1 MEQNDSASVQD
12 TFSNVQLFGLV
23 MYVLNNLCK
32 CLIIQLNEYP
42 LIFLNINDYKDSIL
56 LQAINLYLFKIYS
69 FMASRDTSLLGCDQ
83 MFKYA
88 DCNFS
93 FYSKYMP
100 QW

>member
-1 MEQNDSASVQD
+1 MEQNDSANVQD
-12 TFSNVQLFGLV
+12 TFSNVQLFSLV

-42 LIFLNINDYKDSIL
+42 LICLNINDYKDFIL
-56 LQAINLYLFKIYS
+56 LQAINLYLFKIYF

-93 FYSKYMP
+93 FYSKYMA

>member
-1 MEQNDSASVQD
+1 
-12 TFSNVQLFGLV
+12 
-23 MYVLNNLCK
+23 MYVLNNLRK
-32 CLIIQLNEYP
+32 CLKIQPNEYP
-42 LIFLNINDYKDSIL
+42 LICLNINDYKDSIL
-56 LQAINLYLFKIYS
+56 LQAINLYLFKIYF

-83 MFKYA
+83 MFKHE